1 MLFRAVSASGQAS
14 IIGSSA
20 NSVGASVPVSVLPQ
34 AAELLRNR
42 RLSDAN
48 ELTPQEVDIYLNRG
62 LVKRESPDGDELV
75 IPSTSAI
82 SSQKSPE
89 IIKDSNT
96 AKTINNRISPENP
109 PVSPLP
115 SVVQIKR
122 EQDTPDL
129 SPSSPTNNS
138 SELPPAS
145 TVIAQAFSSH
155 VLTHGYEPLASQY
168 TTSTLPQYQNQSNS
182 SVYMLASNPDY
193 RGLTDYYTE
202 QIRQN
207 LAASAS
213 SVPTYTDATDT
224 ASLVDRYIRQ
234 AATYKGISGLTVDLS
249 SPDSGIG
256 ETSANHREASGL
268 QQTGEVSYFYA

>member
-1 MLFRAVSASGQAS
+1 MHFRAVSASGQAS

-62 LVKRESPDGDELV
+62 LVKRETPDGDELV

-89 IIKDSNT
+89 IIKDSV
-96 AKTINNRISPENP
+96 KTINNSISPENP
-109 PVSPLP
+109 PVSPLTP
-115 SVVQIKR
+115 VVQIKR
-122 EQDTPDL
+122 EQETPDL

-138 SELPPAS
+138 SDLPPAS

-155 VLTHGYEPLASQY
+155 VLTHGYEPLTSQY
-168 TTSTLPQYQNQSNS
+168 TASTLPQYQNQPNS

-256 ETSANHREASGL
+256 ETAANHREASGL
-268 QQTGEVSYFYA
+268 PQTGEVSNFYA